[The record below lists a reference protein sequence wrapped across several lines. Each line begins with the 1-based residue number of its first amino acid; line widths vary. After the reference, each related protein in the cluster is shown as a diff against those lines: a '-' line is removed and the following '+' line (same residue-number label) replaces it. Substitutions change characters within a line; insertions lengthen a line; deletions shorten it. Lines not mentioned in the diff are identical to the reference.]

1 MNEQKGFLDRQ
12 PGFIQFMI
20 FGLLIFACSAI
31 CVQISF
37 VLIKPLFGIDGA
49 DLLITKATNHPEEL
63 KGSMNEINA
72 LKFIQLF
79 SSLGMFLF
87 PGLIFGLTKNVGGDF
102 LKLKT
107 KTSAKMIL
115 LAMAIIF
122 LSAPIVNEIYLL
134 NKQLDPKA
142 FGQIGKLLTDSEKQN
157 EMLTTVFLYM
167 PGVTDFLIN
176 IFIIALI
183 PAIAEELFFRG
194 VLQQFFKT
202 TFKNAH
208 VAVWLTAI
216 VFSLFHA
223 DFNGFIPRVFLGALL
238 GYLFVWGNSLW
249 VNIGAHFINN
259 ASQVVMVYLFQS
271 GISSF
276 DAQSDENSPW
286 YVTLIFTI
294 VMIALLIIF
303 YRKRFVEII
312 PEPDHTFNAFTTSD
326 NNG

>member
-1 MNEQKGFLDRQ
+1 MLEQKGFLDRQ
-12 PGFIQFMI
+12 PGFFQFMI
-20 FGLLIFACSAI
+20 FGFLIFALSAI
-31 CVQISF
+31 CVQSAF
-37 VLIKPLFGIDGA
+37 VAIKPLFGIDGA
-49 DLLITKATNHPEEL
+49 DLLITKASSHPEEL

-87 PGLIFGLTKNVGGDF
+87 PALIFGLTKNIGGDF

-107 KTSAKMIL
+107 KISGVMIL

-122 LSAPIVNEIYLL
+122 LSAPIVNEIYNL
-134 NKQLDPKA
+134 NKLLDPNA
-142 FGQIGKLLTDSEKQN
+142 FGEFGKLLTQSEKQN
-157 EMLTTVFLYM
+157 EMLTNLFLYM

-176 IFIIALI
+176 IFVIALI

-194 VLQQFFKT
+194 VLQQFFKAA
-202 TFKNAH
+202 FKNVH
-208 VAVWLTAI
+208 VAVWTTAI
-216 VFSLFHA
+216 VFSLFHM
-223 DFNGFIPRVFLGALL
+223 DFYGFIPRIFLGALL

-271 GISSF
+271 GISSY

-286 YVTLIFTI
+286 YVTLIFTV
-294 VMIALLIIF
+294 VMIGLIIVF
-303 YRKRFVEII
+303 YRKRFIEII
-312 PEPDHTFNAFTTSD
+312 PEPNQTINSLISSD
-326 NNG
+326 N